1 MPKEPIAEKKRHT
14 VDEIKTV
21 WDSVTE
27 KIVLL
32 YEENG
37 HRMCLSED
45 DHMTAAAGFPYC
57 FVPVSVMKSRIE
69 MMDNYV
75 MEALE

>member
-1 MPKEPIAEKKRHT
+1 M
-14 VDEIKTV
+14 
-21 WDSVTE
+21 E